1 MAIHNKFGADGEK
14 AAVEFVMNKGYKVL
28 AVNYKLHPYE
38 VDIIAEDGPFIVF
51 IEVKARQTDAFGH
64 PIEFITWKKEKNLI
78 LVADYYLQYKTPG
91 REGRFDVITI
101 LNTEGRFVLEHFANA
116 FTAIG

>member
-1 MAIHNKFGADGEK
+1 MALHNKFGSDGEK

-28 AVNYKLHPYE
+28 AVNYRLHPYE
-38 VDIIAEDGPFIVF
+38 VDIIAEDGDFIVF
-51 IEVKARQTDAFGH
+51 IEVKSRQTDEYGH
-64 PIEFITWKKEKNLI
+64 PVEFITGKKEKNL
-78 LVADYYLQYKTPG
+78 LHVADYYLQYKKPG

-101 LNTEGRFVLEHFANA
+101 LNTNGAFILEHFINA